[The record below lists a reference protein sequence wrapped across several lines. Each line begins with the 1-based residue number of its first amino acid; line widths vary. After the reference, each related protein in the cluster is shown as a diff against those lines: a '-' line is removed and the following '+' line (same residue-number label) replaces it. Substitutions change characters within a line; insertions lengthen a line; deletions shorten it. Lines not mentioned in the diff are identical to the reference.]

1 MKIRPNAISWHA
13 GLLLAIV
20 LFVLTRTLT
29 LTTFPIFNDEA
40 IYLQY
45 SQSIHDD
52 WEKNKF
58 ISMNG
63 EFRDWKPPLQ
73 YWMAAPV
80 IRWGGD
86 PLVAGRVVAALVS
99 LLGLFG
105 FYLFAKELFSQ
116 REAVMTTIL
125 YVVCPPVLFHN
136 NQFTAETFL
145 FSTAPL
151 LYWSLLK
158 AMRPR
163 QGKLVWAIIAILLGT
178 VLLLF
183 KQSGALLLAVGIAL
197 PFAQLRRKE

>member
-1 MKIRPNAISWHA
+1 MKILPNAISRHA

-29 LTTFPIFNDEA
+29 LTTFPIFNDEGNG
-40 IYLQY
+40 LQY

-86 PLVAGRVVAALVS
+86 PLVAGRGLAAPVS
-99 LLGLFG
+99 FFRVMGV
-105 FYLFAKELFSQ
+105 YLFNEKFFNPSES
-116 REAVMTTIL
+116 
-125 YVVCPPVLFHN
+125 
-136 NQFTAETFL
+136 
-145 FSTAPL
+145 
-151 LYWSLLK
+151 
-158 AMRPR
+158 
-163 QGKLVWAIIAILLGT
+163 GT
-178 VLLLF
+178 
-183 KQSGALLLAVGIAL
+183 
-197 PFAQLRRKE
+197 

>member
-1 MKIRPNAISWHA
+1 MKIRPNAISRHA
-13 GLLLAIV
+13 GLLLAMV

-58 ISMNG
+58 ISMHG

-86 PLVAGRVVAALVS
+86 PLVAGRVVPARGSCAGEFGVYPFSKGIVS
-99 LLGLFG
+99 P
-105 FYLFAKELFSQ
+105 
-116 REAVMTTIL
+116 RE
-125 YVVCPPVLFHN
+125 
-136 NQFTAETFL
+136 
-145 FSTAPL
+145 
-151 LYWSLLK
+151 
-158 AMRPR
+158 
-163 QGKLVWAIIAILLGT
+163 
-178 VLLLF
+178 
-183 KQSGALLLAVGIAL
+183 
-197 PFAQLRRKE
+197 